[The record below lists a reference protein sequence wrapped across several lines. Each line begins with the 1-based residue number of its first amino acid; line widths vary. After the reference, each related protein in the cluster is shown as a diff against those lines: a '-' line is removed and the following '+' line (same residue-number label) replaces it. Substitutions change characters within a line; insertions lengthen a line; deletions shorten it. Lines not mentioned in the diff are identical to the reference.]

1 MRRQFVD
8 FSLHLRDDGIVVD
21 VFRDTRNVI
30 RDLQHFGLLQ
40 AARRDGGRSDAD
52 AAGDRRFRGIER
64 DQIHVDGDV
73 RAVQRRRDIL
83 SADAFR
89 TEVHQHQMV
98 VRSTADDAETTSR
111 QRIGEAGRVR
121 LDLLL
126 IGLEFVAHGL
136 FKADS
141 LAGDDVHERTALHAW
156 EDFGI
161 HGFKIFLLAENR
173 IGSLLGYTSALS
185 NRIVPLVISANTEEG
200 LYNHLYELYQPEY
213 LWLPESKVEGKEII
227 FSAWEYCLVKTGNQP
242 TPMYEELSLLLPTS
256 GSTGSP
262 KLVRHS
268 YRNIE
273 ANADNVRRLFEL
285 DGTEKAMAILPM
297 HYTMGLSVITSH
309 LLAGSTLLLSGRSL
323 LDKGFWAMLKDATSF
338 TGVPYSFEILNLMRF
353 FRMDLPDLTLLTQG
367 GGRMPK
373 ELNLKFAE
381 YCRDNGKR
389 WIATYGQS
397 ECTARMAWLPPKWAI
412 EKVGSIG
419 MAVPNAELSLIDMD
433 GNPIT
438 SPYTEGEMCYRGKNV
453 TMGYARQ
460 REDLLLGDERH
471 GFIRTGD
478 LAYFDEDGCYY
489 IVGRM
494 GRFLKLFGMRV
505 GLDEC
510 ERIVKGKFPGLECAC
525 VGTDEK
531 MLVYLTDESHKIQ
544 VKEELVNR
552 LKLVASSF
560 EVRIIPEIPKNE
572 AGKILYAKLENR

>member
-1 MRRQFVD
+1 MILKLD
-8 FSLHLRDDGIVVD
+8 KWS
-21 VFRDTRNVI
+21 
-30 RDLQHFGLLQ
+30 
-40 AARRDGGRSDAD
+40 SDAV
-52 AAGDRRFRGIER
+52 AAIDSQGNELTYGELRSF
-64 DQIHVDGDV
+64 
-73 RAVQRRRDIL
+73 AVQTGQL
-83 SADAFR
+83 
-89 TEVHQHQMV
+89 MPK
-98 VRSTADDAETTSR
+98 RS
-111 QRIGEAGRVR
+111 
-121 LDLLL
+121 
-126 IGLEFVAHGL
+126 L
-136 FKADS
+136 F
-141 LAGDDVHERTALHAW
+141 
-156 EDFGI
+156 
-161 HGFKIFLLAENR
+161 FLLVENNVGG
-173 IGSLLGYTSALS
+173 IAWTIS
-185 NRIVPLVISANTEEG
+185 NICAGNVPLILNAHLDEG
-200 LYNHLYELYQPEY
+200 LYKSLYELYQPPFVCVPDGMADKFTYEPVVSCY
-213 LWLPESKVEGKEII
+213 GYTLM
-227 FSAWEYCLVKTGNQP
+227 KTGHDACQVNDQ
-242 TPMYEELSLLLPTS
+242 LSHLLPTS

-262 KLVRHS
+262 KLVRHK
-268 YRNIE
+268 YENIE
-273 ANADNVRRLFEL
+273 AAALNISTFFEL
-285 DGTEKAMAILPM
+285 TEKDRPLMVLPLY
-297 HYTMGLSVITSH
+297 YTMGLSMVFSHFYVGATVLITN
-309 LLAGSTLLLSGRSL
+309 LSMTDRN
-323 LDKGFWAMLKDATSF
+323 FWKFMKEERASSF

-381 YCRDNGKR
+381 FCRDNGKQ

-419 MAVPNAELSLIDMD
+419 IAVPNAELSLIDME
-433 GNPIT
+433 GKPIT
-438 SPYTEGEMCYRGKNV
+438 TPNTEGEMCYRGKNV

-510 ERIVKGKFPGLECAC
+510 ERIVKGKFTNQECAC

-531 MLVYLTDESHKIQ
+531 MIVYLTDENYKTQ
-544 VKEELVNR
+544 VKEELVSR

-572 AGKILYAKLENR
+572 AGKILYAKLET